1 MPKNILHDVL
11 EKTKLGKQKF
21 DQWLLGVGTD
31 FWKEL
36 WWCFPNC
43 TDATALH
50 TKKSILPNVNY
61 Q

>member
-31 FWKEL
+31 F
-36 WWCFPNC
+36 
-43 TDATALH
+43 
-50 TKKSILPNVNY
+50 
-61 Q
+61 